1 MRHTDSPT
9 ARELENANFRVEE
22 ATKRINNIDQR
33 LSRLEGSVVEAKGH
47 QATKEDIERAKN
59 WMYGAIVSA
68 IFSGLV
74 LVTSISVLVVRLV
87 IG

>member
-1 MRHTDSPT
+1 M
-9 ARELENANFRVEE
+9 
-22 ATKRINNIDQR
+22 
-33 LSRLEGSVVEAKGH
+33 EAKGH